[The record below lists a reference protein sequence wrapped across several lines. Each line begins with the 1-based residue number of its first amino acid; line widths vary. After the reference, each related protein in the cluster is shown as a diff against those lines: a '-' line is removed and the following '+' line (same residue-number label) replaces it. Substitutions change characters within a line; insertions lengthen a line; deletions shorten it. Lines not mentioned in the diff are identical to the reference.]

1 MLKYAFL
8 PFPSNRLQFSL
19 GPTPCSSSFGV
30 LGFFFFFS
38 HFHCY
43 LHDIEQTLLDAQ
55 CLELNTTLPV
65 WSEKPNLEP
74 AIVPSVFTSATL
86 FVILFPHWISPC
98 PSFLSEIFG
107 LENLEAYKNQIIYFL
122 ESPYSDLLPH
132 FNWFLYQGLLSFL
145 FRFMAKVETE
155 FLEIIDQWAI

>member
-8 PFPSNRLQFSL
+8 PFPSNCLQFSL
-19 GPTPCSSSFGV
+19 GPTPRSSGFGV
-30 LGFFFFFS
+30 LGFFFFS

-43 LHDIEQTLLDAQ
+43 LHDIEQTLLD
-55 CLELNTTLPV
+55 LNATLPV

-74 AIVPSVFTSATL
+74 AVVPSVVTLATL

-122 ESPYSDLLPH
+122 ESPYSDPLPH
-132 FNWFLYQGLLSFL
+132 FNWFLYQGLPLFL
-145 FRFMAKVETE
+145 FKFMAKVETE